1 MIVRPTSRR
10 QVLRFGAATAA
21 TSLAAP
27 ALAQAPWP
35 NKPIRIVCSYPP
47 GGLTDVF
54 ARAYGDHIAQKT
66 GQTVVV
72 ENKSGAAGAIAAE
85 QVKSAPGD
93 GYTLM
98 WTNSTTMIQN
108 KVLFKK
114 LPYDPDRDFVLV
126 SWMNSGHL
134 PTIVTK
140 SVPAASVPEFAEYAK
155 KNKVSMATY
164 GAGSYSHIVCEML
177 NQHYGLK
184 MEAVHYRGE
193 GLMWQDVAS
202 GAVQGASG
210 SYFSAASVL
219 QTGMG
224 RPIAVPTMVRM
235 RKLPDVPTFHE
246 QGLTEK
252 AFQVRGWVGA
262 VAPAGVPDEIVQ
274 KLSDLC
280 VEGGRTERVQKINET
295 FGIDEGARDRVY
307 FRKVMDEEGPVLLEV
322 VKSLHIDPAL
332 GRARVLP
339 TLIETQRCR
348 SKAGARKC
356 RK

>member
-1 MIVRPTSRR
+1 MIARPTRR
-10 QVLRFGAATAA
+10 QILRYGAAATAA
-21 TSLAAP
+21 SMAAP
-27 ALAQAPWP
+27 AIAEAPWP
-35 NKPIRIVCSYPP
+35 SRPIKIVCSYPP

-54 ARAYGDHIAQKT
+54 ARAYGDFIAQKI

-72 ENKSGAAGAIAAE
+72 ENKTGAGGAIAAE
-85 QVKSAPGD
+85 QVKGAAAD

-114 LPYDPDRDFVLV
+114 LPYDPDKDFVLV

-134 PTIVTK
+134 PTIINRN
-140 SVPAASVPEFAEYAK
+140 VPAKTVAEFAEYARH
-155 KNKVSMATY
+155 NKVSMATY
-164 GAGSYSHIVCEML
+164 GAGSYSHIVTEML
-177 NQHYGLK
+177 NQHYGLR

-193 GLMWQDVAS
+193 GQMWQDVAS

-219 QTGMG
+219 QTGAG
-224 RPIAVPTMVRM
+224 RPIAVPTMVRA
-235 RKLPDVPTFHE
+235 RKLPDVPTFYE

-262 VAPAGVPDEIVQ
+262 VAPSGVPDEIVQ

-295 FGIDEGARDRVY
+295 FGIDEAARDRVY
-307 FRKVMDEEGPVLLEV
+307 FKKVMDEEGPVMIEV
-322 VKSLHIDPAL
+322 VKSLHIEP
-332 GRARVLP
+332 V
-339 TLIETQRCR
+339 
-348 SKAGARKC
+348 
-356 RK
+356 